1 MGALEEIR
9 DSILSNMRRG
19 KQATKLSVDPEL
31 WLRAFE
37 EMREH
42 QAERGDI
49 PLARPMDEA
58 NFLFMGIP
66 IVMNKA
72 A

>member
-1 MGALEEIR
+1 MGVLEEIR
-9 DSILSNMRRG
+9 DSILSNTG
-19 KQATKLSVDPEL
+19 IEKQPTKLAVDPEL

-42 QAERGDI
+42 QAETGDI